1 MTEIVKSM
9 VKDKNRRSK
18 LVTRIYTALTQRIE
32 AGEWGYGAML
42 PGENELCEVYSVSRG
57 TLRKVL
63 DIFEKESILRREQGR
78 GTFIARAGINKQT
91 GLIQHASISFIVP
104 YVRDSFLPSI
114 LLGLESLARANG
126 YAVWF
131 NHVENDLDKQ
141 DQAIRTVIQQGVSGI
156 VLYPVNSTEA
166 TPALFELVQQNYP
179 LVLVDRYIRGFNT
192 DYVTSDNMGGGLR
205 ATQHLLGL
213 GHRRIVFLSWKEM
226 ATSMEHRRAGY
237 RQALKEAGIRL
248 DSELE
253 WEVAGYPEVDQTAL
267 VELLQRPNRPSAIFA
282 ANDQLALAI
291 ERAARELKLIIPDDI
306 SLVGFDNLDIS
317 ANVDVP
323 LTTVAQSAFEIG
335 RTAGEMIIARIARVT
350 TSIQRRIL
358 PVQLVI
364 RRSCGAYQL

>member
-1 MTEIVKSM
+1 M
-9 VKDKNRRSK
+9 VKDKNK
-18 LVTRIYTALTQRIE
+18 LTPLMARIYTALTQRIE
-32 AGEWGYGAML
+32 SGEWGYGVML
-42 PGENELCEVYSVSRG
+42 PGEHELCDVYSVSRG

-63 DIFEKESILRREQGR
+63 DIFERDNVLRREQGR
-78 GTFIARAGINKQT
+78 GTFIARAGINKHNVS
-91 GLIQHASISFIVP
+91 IQHASISFIVP

-166 TPALFELVQQNYP
+166 TPALLELVQQNYP
-179 LVLVDRYIRGFNT
+179 LVLVDRYIRGLNA

-213 GHRRIVFLSWKEM
+213 GHHRIGFLSWKEM

-237 RQALKEAGIRL
+237 RQALEEAGIML
-248 DSELE
+248 DPELE
-253 WEVAGYPEVDQTAL
+253 WEVAGYPEVDQIAL
-267 VELLQRPNRPSAIFA
+267 MHLLERPNRPSAIFA
-282 ANDQLALAI
+282 ANDQLALAV
-291 ERAARELKLIIPDDI
+291 ERAAKALTIFIPADL

-323 LTTVAQSAFEIG
+323 LTTVAQPAFEIG
-335 RTAGEMIIARIARVT
+335 RTAGEMIIAKIARAT

-364 RRSCGAYQL
+364 RRSCGANPL